1 MEKSY
6 LLSVCQAVIEQFERS
21 AVLEL
26 SRSQFMIK
34 IVHLVNQFFAG
45 LGGEDKA
52 GVPVSVVEGSTGAAR
67 ALESKLGAEAK
78 LTHTIY
84 VGDNYF
90 HEHKDGALKAILDAV
105 RAAGAQVLVAGP
117 AFNSGRYGMACVEA
131 CNAVAN
137 ELAFPCVT
145 AMHEENPGMDAYRE
159 SANARVY
166 CLPTAEST
174 AGMTDAVARL
184 AAFAIR
190 LGRGEKIGAAEK
202 EGYVGRGMR
211 HIGRAEQS
219 GAQRAV
225 DMLLKKL
232 HGDQFVTELPMET
245 WEEAAAAP
253 PLDQAKNRNLA
264 VVTTSGV
271 VPFGNPDGFKTYRNT
286 YWRKYNIA
294 ELKEL
299 EPGKWE
305 AVHGG
310 YNVAFMNQNP
320 HYGVP
325 LDALRALEA
334 EGAIGAGKL
343 YPAYYVIP
351 GNQGSPTV
359 MRRMGQE
366 IAADLKKDNVEG
378 VLFVAT

>member
-1 MEKSY
+1 
-6 LLSVCQAVIEQFERS
+6 
-21 AVLEL
+21 
-26 SRSQFMIK
+26 MIK
-34 IVHLVNQFFAG
+34 IVHIVNQFFAG
-45 LGGEDKA
+45 LGGEEKA
-52 GVPVSVVEGSTGAAR
+52 GLPVSVIDGSAGAAR
-67 ALESKLGAEAK
+67 ALEMKLGDKAK
-78 LTHTIY
+78 IVCTIY

-90 HEHKDGALKAILDAV
+90 NEHKGEAIPAVLNAV
-105 RAAGAQVLVAGP
+105 RAAEPQVLVAGP
-117 AFNSGRYGMACVEA
+117 AFNSGRYGMTCVEV

-137 ELAFPCVT
+137 ELAIPCVT
-145 AMHEENPGMDAYRE
+145 AMHEENPGVDAYRE
-159 SANARVY
+159 FSNARLY
-166 CLPTAEST
+166 CLPTAETT
-174 AGMTDAVARL
+174 AGMTDAMTRL
-184 AAFAIR
+184 ANLAIR
-190 LGRGEKIGAAEK
+190 LAQGEEIGAATQ
-202 EGYVGRGMR
+202 EGYIGRGIRRIEKTAR
-211 HIGRAEQS
+211 HGAARAIE
-219 GAQRAV
+219 
-225 DMLLKKL
+225 MLLKKIK
-232 HGDQFVTELPMET
+232 DEPFASELPMEV
-245 WEEAAAAP
+245 WDDAAP
-253 PLDQAKNRNLA
+253 APALKHVKDRNIA

-271 VPFGNPDGFKTYRNT
+271 VPYGNPDKFKTYRNT

-310 YNVAFMNQNP
+310 YNVAYMNQNP

-325 LDALRALEA
+325 LDALRSLEA

>member
-1 MEKSY
+1 
-6 LLSVCQAVIEQFERS
+6 
-21 AVLEL
+21 
-26 SRSQFMIK
+26 MIK
-34 IVHLVNQFFAG
+34 IVHVVNQFFAG
-45 LGGEDKA
+45 LGGEEKA
-52 GVPVSVVEGSTGAAR
+52 GLLVGVIEGCAGAAR
-67 ALESKLGAEAK
+67 ALAQKLGAAGEVVC
-78 LTHTIY
+78 TIY

-90 HEHKDGALKAILDAV
+90 HEHKEEALKAILEAV
-105 RAAGAQVLVAGP
+105 GAAEPEVLVAGP
-117 AFNSGRYGMACVEA
+117 AFNSGRYGLACVEI

-137 ELAFPCVT
+137 GLEIPCLT
-145 AMHEENPGMDAYRE
+145 AMHEENPGVGAYRE
-159 SANARVY
+159 FVNPRIY
-166 CLPTAEST
+166 CLPTTEAT
-174 AGMTDAVARL
+174 TGMSDALTRL
-184 AAFAIR
+184 AGFAIR
-190 LGRGEKIGAAEK
+190 LARREEIGSAAK
-202 EGYVGRGMR
+202 EGYIGRGIR
-211 HIGRAEQS
+211 RIEKTDRS
-219 GAQRAV
+219 GATRAL
-225 DMLLKKL
+225 DMLLKKINN
-232 HGDQFVTELPMET
+232 QPFESELPMEVWDDT
-245 WEEAAAAP
+245 PPAP
-253 PLDQAKNRNLA
+253 PLSQVKDRNIA

-271 VPFGNPDGFKTYRNT
+271 VPWGNPDKFKTYRNT

-310 YNVAFMNQNP
+310 YNVAYMNQNP

-334 EGAIGAGKL
+334 EGVIGAGKL

-359 MRRMGQE
+359 MRRIGQE